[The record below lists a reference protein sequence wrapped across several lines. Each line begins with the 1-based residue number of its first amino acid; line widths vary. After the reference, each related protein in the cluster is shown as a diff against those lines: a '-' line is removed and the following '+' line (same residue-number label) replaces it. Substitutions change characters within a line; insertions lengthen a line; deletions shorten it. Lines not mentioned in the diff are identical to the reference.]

1 MNRCNLLF
9 TSSGRRVELIQ
20 LFRFALDELA
30 WDGLIVTA
38 DMSARAATAYVSD
51 VHELVPSVS
60 SPDYIPRLLELCQQ
74 HQIHLLIPLIDWEL
88 SLLAKH
94 QADFERVGT
103 KVAVSTQETCDLC
116 FDKRQLSRYLKTI
129 GLQSP
134 ALYNADEIDGAQFP
148 VFLKPFDGSASRDA
162 RIIRNSSELKFF
174 VDTIPNALIQEYVSG
189 REYAIDGVVDQDGN
203 VVCVVPRRQFEARSG
218 EVSKGATERNSALIE
233 LGSRVLA
240 NLPGAFGCFT
250 MDCIVADDGQV
261 YVLDLNARFGGGMPL
276 SIRSGA
282 NFPRWLLEICA
293 GTPLH
298 TTSQNW
304 ANGFMMLRYDQAIYV
319 PATSEGGLVR

>member
-20 LFRFALDELA
+20 LFRFALEALN
-30 WDGLIVTA
+30 WEGTLVTA

-51 VHELVPSVS
+51 VHELVPSVT
-60 SPDYIPRLLELCQQ
+60 SPDYVPRLLELCQQ
-74 HQIHLLIPLIDWEL
+74 HQINLLIPLIDWEL
-88 SLLAKH
+88 SLLAEH
-94 QADFERVGT
+94 QADFLRIGT
-103 KVAVSTQETCDLC
+103 KVAVSSQQTCDLC

-134 ALYNADEIDGAQFP
+134 RLYGPSEIGDAQFP

-162 RIIRNSSELKFF
+162 RVIRNRSELEFF
-174 VDTIPNALIQEYVSG
+174 AGAIPNALIQEYVSG
-189 REYAIDGVVDQDGN
+189 REYAIDGLVDEDGT
-203 VVCVVPRRQFEARSG
+203 VVCVVPRRQFEARAG
-218 EVSKGATERNSALIE
+218 EVSKGVTERNPVLME
-233 LGSRVLA
+233 LGTRVLE

-282 NFPRWLLEICA
+282 NFPRWLLEMCA

-298 TTSQNW
+298 PTSQDW
-304 ANGFMMLRYDQAIYV
+304 EDGFLMLRYDQAIYV
-319 PATSEGGLVR
+319 PTKTEGGPVR